1 MRRKK
6 FNFPLFIILWISHR
20 VTNLT
25 HAVYFWWTVA
35 SIILP
40 VFLHI
45 QIVQAFV
52 CQLSSLYRIAPSS
65 SPQLSSFMSL
75 FNGSRLQTYCP
86 VACPSLWTVW
96 TKRTL
101 WAPLWYRRIG
111 LRIHFSGYRGRYT
124 QTGRSMNQA
133 DHPRILLFEIGRIH
147 RFVVYKASIHKYS
160 QLGNSHHQSIAPL
173 KVCYKFN
180 IKKLKI
186 VKWRFDQN
194 GPTAFVELDLESEG
208 QTFFCFFIFLHW
220 TWLQPKPPSWR
231 WIPHSS
237 LFLYLKGFI
246 HAFWTGFRF
255 TLILLY
261 DIHVCEHCLTDIV
274 WLLLRTNFWHMMKC
288 PH

>member
-1 MRRKK
+1 MYANSRHYIVLHRQVHH
-6 FNFPLFIILWISHR
+6 NCHPLCR
-20 VTNLT
+20 
-25 HAVYFWWTVA
+25 
-35 SIILP
+35 
-40 VFLHI
+40 FLMDPDYKLI
-45 QIVQAFV
+45 AQSLVQAFG
-52 CQLSSLYRIAPSS
+52 QSGLSGHYELHS
-65 SPQLSSFMSL
+65 
-75 FNGSRLQTYCP
+75 G
-86 VACPSLWTVW
+86 V
-96 TKRTL
+96 
-101 WAPLWYRRIG
+101 G
-111 LRIHFSGYRGRYT
+111 LRIHFSGYRGQYT

-133 DHPRILLFEIGRIH
+133 DHPQILLFEIGRIH

-173 KVCYKFN
+173 KVCCKFN

-246 HAFWTGFRF
+246 HAFWTGFRL

-261 DIHVCEHCLTDIV
+261 DIHVCEHCITDIV
-274 WLLLRTNFWHMMKC
+274 W
-288 PH
+288 